1 MATLYLLLLL
11 FIMCTI
17 YYNCIIIF
25 LAQEDI
31 LMIRAQPNTEAD
43 IKFRVSLSQ
52 KKADGQQIEC

>member
-1 MATLYLLLLL
+1 
-11 FIMCTI
+11 MCTI

-52 KKADGQQIEC
+52 KKADGHQIEC